1 MAKLLIFIKSLIVGM
16 MIVSTMGCAEKPT
29 FVPPAQRAL
38 PQSERPWQKNTF
50 VVIAYHDVEDD
61 SADQRYLSVRSSAL
75 NEQFVWL
82 RDNGYHVVSVDQI
95 LAARNGGPTLPD
107 KAVLLTFDDGYSSFY
122 RRVYPLLKAYKWSA
136 VLAPV
141 GTWIDTATDKKVDF
155 GGLSTDRDRFATWKQ
170 ITEMSKSGL
179 VEIGAHTYASHYGV
193 IANPQG
199 NTEPAAANL
208 QYDPKTKQYETV
220 EAFKQRMEKDVALI
234 TQRIVQ
240 ATGKQPRVWVGH
252 TVRRMVRC

>member
-1 MAKLLIFIKSLIVGM
+1 MA
-16 MIVSTMGCAEKPT
+16 
-29 FVPPAQRAL
+29 
-38 PQSERPWQKNTF
+38 KNTF

-95 LAARNGGPTLPD
+95 LAARNGGPALPD

-141 GTWIDTATDKKVDF
+141 GTWIDTATDKK
-155 GGLSTDRDRFATWKQ
+155 W
-170 ITEMSKSGL
+170 IL
-179 VEIGAHTYASHYGV
+179 VA
-193 IANPQG
+193 
-199 NTEPAAANL
+199 
-208 QYDPKTKQYETV
+208 
-220 EAFKQRMEKDVALI
+220 
-234 TQRIVQ
+234 
-240 ATGKQPRVWVGH
+240 
-252 TVRRMVRC
+252 